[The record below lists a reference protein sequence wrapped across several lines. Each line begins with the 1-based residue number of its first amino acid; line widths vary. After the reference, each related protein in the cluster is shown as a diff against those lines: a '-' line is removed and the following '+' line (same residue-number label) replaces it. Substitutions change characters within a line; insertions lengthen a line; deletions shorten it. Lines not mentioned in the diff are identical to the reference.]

1 MKNSIRKQFFP
12 AVWLLA
18 VFLCVSGCGKE
29 VPVWKISGGEELR
42 ESAPEGE
49 QTVGPSGITHAKT
62 ESAPKTPTT
71 GESQSGRQV
80 PEPVAGEEETPSIAE
95 PVAGEQET
103 PRIAVHV
110 CGQVQNPGVYY
121 LKPGDRAVDAVTA
134 AGGFTPEA
142 DPEALNLAAFVWDAQ
157 RLYIPSEEE
166 AKAAR
171 EAGTDLSAS
180 GESAPA
186 QNPYAPGQSASAQ
199 NPYASGES
207 APAQNP
213 YAPGQSAS
221 AQNPYA
227 PGESASGQTA
237 GDAKDKAGKV
247 NINTA
252 SKADLLGLPGIGESK
267 AQAILSYRETH
278 GAFRAVEDI
287 MQVPGIK
294 QGIFEQIQGYLV
306 VG

>member
-121 LKPGDRAVDAVTA
+121 LKLGDRAVDAVTA

-186 QNPYAPGQSASAQ
+186 QNPYAPGQ
-199 NPYASGES
+199 N
-207 APAQNP
+207 
-213 YAPGQSAS
+213 AS

-237 GDAKDKAGKV
+237 GDGKDKAGKV

>member
-29 VPVWKISGGEELR
+29 VPVWRMSGGEELR

-80 PEPVAGEEETPSIAE
+80 LEPVAGEEETPSIAE

-171 EAGTDLSAS
+171 EAGTGLSAS

-186 QNPYAPGQSASAQ
+186 QNPYAPGQSA
-199 NPYASGES
+199 
-207 APAQNP
+207 PAQNP
-213 YAPGQSAS
+213 YAPGQSAP

>member
-80 PEPVAGEEETPSIAE
+80 LEPVAGEEETPSIAE

-186 QNPYAPGQSASAQ
+186 QNPYAPGQSASV
-199 NPYASGES
+199 
-207 APAQNP
+207 
-213 YAPGQSAS
+213 
-221 AQNPYA
+221 QNPYA

>member
-1 MKNSIRKQFFP
+1 MKNSIRKQVFP

-80 PEPVAGEEETPSIAE
+80 PEPVAGEEETPRIAE
-95 PVAGEQET
+95 PVAGEEEM

-199 NPYASGES
+199 NPYA
-207 APAQNP
+207 
-213 YAPGQSAS
+213 
-221 AQNPYA
+221 

-267 AQAILSYRETH
+267 AQAILAYREAH

>member
-80 PEPVAGEEETPSIAE
+80 LEPVAGEEETPSIAE

-180 GESAPA
+180 GESA
-186 QNPYAPGQSASAQ
+186 
-199 NPYASGES
+199 
-207 APAQNP
+207 
-213 YAPGQSAS
+213 
-221 AQNPYA
+221 
-227 PGESASGQTA
+227 SGQTA

>member
-1 MKNSIRKQFFP
+1 MKNSIRKQVFP

-80 PEPVAGEEETPSIAE
+80 LEPVAGEEETPSIAE
-95 PVAGEQET
+95 PVAGAEET

-171 EAGTDLSAS
+171 EAGTDLS
-180 GESAPA
+180 
-186 QNPYAPGQSASAQ
+186 
-199 NPYASGES
+199 ASGES

>member
-1 MKNSIRKQFFP
+1 M
-12 AVWLLA
+12 
-18 VFLCVSGCGKE
+18 
-29 VPVWKISGGEELR
+29 
-42 ESAPEGE
+42 
-49 QTVGPSGITHAKT
+49 
-62 ESAPKTPTT
+62 
-71 GESQSGRQV
+71 
-80 PEPVAGEEETPSIAE
+80 AGEEETPSIAE
-95 PVAGEQET
+95 PVAGAEET

-171 EAGTDLSAS
+171 EAGTDLS
-180 GESAPA
+180 
-186 QNPYAPGQSASAQ
+186 
-199 NPYASGES
+199 ASGES

>member
-199 NPYASGES
+199 NPYA
-207 APAQNP
+207 
-213 YAPGQSAS
+213 
-221 AQNPYA
+221 

>member
-29 VPVWKISGGEELR
+29 VPVWKISGGEKLR

-80 PEPVAGEEETPSIAE
+80 LEPVAGEEETPSIAG

-199 NPYASGES
+199 NPYA
-207 APAQNP
+207 
-213 YAPGQSAS
+213 
-221 AQNPYA
+221 

>member
-1 MKNSIRKQFFP
+1 M
-12 AVWLLA
+12 
-18 VFLCVSGCGKE
+18 
-29 VPVWKISGGEELR
+29 
-42 ESAPEGE
+42 
-49 QTVGPSGITHAKT
+49 
-62 ESAPKTPTT
+62 
-71 GESQSGRQV
+71 
-80 PEPVAGEEETPSIAE
+80 AGEEETPSIAE

-199 NPYASGES
+199 NPYA
-207 APAQNP
+207 
-213 YAPGQSAS
+213 
-221 AQNPYA
+221 